1 MLKNNILFTFIIFIL
16 CACAAPSY
24 NYKPEVENISLPPLG
39 VQNTVNIGDDM
50 VRQGTIVKA
59 EVLSFDTLTKI
70 NFAYSIPPGNYR
82 KTGDSSVGQN
92 FATTSIE
99 GQQVTIR
106 ALADPVVSILLK
118 SNKGICLI
126 TFLNLASCS
135 TSEITTPPTIR
146 QIILPS
152 DRSFQQTLI
161 YSGRVGNRIKI
172 GYREFIHNMA
182 RSDFSNDV
190 EYDLTESKT
199 IGYKGALIEV
209 IDANNQSITYKVIRN
224 FNTTQ

>member
-1 MLKNNILFTFIIFIL
+1 MLKNNMLLICTSLML

-24 NYKPEVENISLPPLG
+24 NYTPNVENISLPPIG
-39 VQNTVNIGDDM
+39 SQNTVNIGDEM
-50 VRQGTIVKA
+50 LRQGIITKA
-59 EVLSFDTLTKI
+59 DVLSFSTATRI

-82 KTGDSSVGQN
+82 KTGDSSAGQN
-92 FATTSIE
+92 FLTSSIE
-99 GQQVTIR
+99 GQQVIVR

-118 SNKGICLI
+118 PNKDVCLI
-126 TFLNLASCS
+126 TILNLVSCP
-135 TSEITTPPTIR
+135 TSEITTPPSIK
-146 QIILPS
+146 QIVVPS

-161 YSGRVGNRIKI
+161 YSGKIGNRVKI

-199 IGYKGALIEV
+199 IGYKGALIEI

-224 FNTTQ
+224 FNTPQ